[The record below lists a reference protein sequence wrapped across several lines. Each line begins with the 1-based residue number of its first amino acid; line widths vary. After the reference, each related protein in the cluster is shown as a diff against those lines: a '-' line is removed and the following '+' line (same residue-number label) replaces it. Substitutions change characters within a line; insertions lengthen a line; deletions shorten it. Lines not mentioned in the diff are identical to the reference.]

1 METSLGRKRGCGGV
15 VTACHCLVG
24 LVVRLDGDDG
34 VLSGWCG
41 RMWILLLEGEG
52 LVKKRNLLF
61 VEL

>member
-1 METSLGRKRGCGGV
+1 METTLGRECGCGGV

-34 VLSGWCG
+34 VLSCWCG
-41 RMWILLLEGEG
+41 RLLLEGEG